1 MSGQPPGSGDP
12 LQIMMATVLN
22 GFALSAQAI
31 QDLRDRQ
38 TELEKK
44 QRQQAQA
51 AYQGM
56 TGSGKSRYVT
66 ELVEIEKKVSPTGAQ
81 ARVADALGLTPGRI
95 SQLLKSDK
103 NRRNGK

>member
-1 MSGQPPGSGDP
+1 MSGQPPSSGDP
-12 LQIMMATVLN
+12 LQIMMTTVLN

-38 TELEKK
+38 TELENK

-66 ELVEIEKKVSPTGAQ
+66 ELVEIEKKVNPTGAQ
-81 ARVADALGLTPGRI
+81 ARVADALALTPGRI

-103 NRRNGK
+103 NRKNGK